1 MTLETLYKEYSK
13 MVYNLCLQYLQNT
26 EDAEEVCQ
34 DVFIQV
40 HQHLSSFK
48 HESTP
53 STWIYRIT
61 INKCLDVIKAKK
73 RKKRFA
79 FLQSIFKENS
89 LEIKYETKEFNH
101 PGILLENKE
110 ALEIVF
116 KCLNLLKE
124 EQKTAL
130 ILHKIEKL
138 SQQEIA
144 EIMNLSRKAV
154 ESLVQRAKQN
164 LKKLL
169 ENEGIQF

>member
-1 MTLETLYKEYSK
+1 MLLETLYKEHAK

-26 EDAEEVCQ
+26 EEAEEVCQ
-34 DVFIQV
+34 DVFVQV

-48 HESTP
+48 HESST

-61 INKCLDVIKAKK
+61 INKCLDTLKAKK

-79 FLQSIFKENS
+79 FLQSIFNENS
-89 LEIKYETKEFNH
+89 LELRHEPKEFNH
-101 PGILLENKE
+101 PGILLEHKE
-110 ALEIVF
+110 SMQVIF
-116 KCLNLLKE
+116 KCINMLKE

-130 ILHKIEKL
+130 ILHKIEQL

-164 LKKLL
+164 LKKQL